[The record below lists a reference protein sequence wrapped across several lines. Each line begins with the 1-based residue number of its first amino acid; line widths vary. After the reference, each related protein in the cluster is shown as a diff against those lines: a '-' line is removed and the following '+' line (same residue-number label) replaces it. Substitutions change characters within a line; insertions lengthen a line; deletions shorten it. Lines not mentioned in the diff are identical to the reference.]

1 MSGSEM
7 GSREGFTVGLHSH
20 NNMRLDFSDGPALYS
35 NSNNN
40 PLAPPS
46 ASPTY
51 HPSTAVTAAPINING
66 SAVGGIESVA
76 ALPQGG
82 HIGSSSEPKKKRG
95 RPRKYVPDGGGVGL
109 GLNPDSSAPG
119 MTVNHSQNQN
129 PNLNSSL
136 NQNQSGGG
144 AMSPGIASAT
154 PNSNSGKKRG
164 RPRGSLNKH
173 PHLKGLGLAKLTFTP
188 HVLTVKSGE
197 DLGVKVTSISMDG
210 PRNICILT
218 ANGTISNVTLSQPS
232 IPGGTVTYE
241 GRFEILALCGSFLLS
256 ENGQFQ
262 RTGSLSLTL
271 SGPDGRV
278 MGGAIAG
285 VCVAASPIQIVFAS
299 FLVDGGY
306 KKMKSSNQNQNQN
319 QNQMGTLASS
329 PNVLPAGQSSSPS
342 HGTLSESSGGAGSP
356 LNLSTDVCNNNNTP
370 QGISGMPWK

>member
-7 GSREGFTVGLHSH
+7 ASREGFTVGLHNH
-20 NNMRLDFSDGPALYS
+20 NNMRLDFADGTALFTTTN
-35 NSNNN
+35 NSN

-66 SAVGGIESVA
+66 GAVGAVESS
-76 ALPQGG
+76 ALMPLGG
-82 HIGSSSEPKKKRG
+82 HLGSSSEQKKKRG
-95 RPRKYVPDGGGVGL
+95 RPRKYVPDAGAVGL
-109 GLNPDSSAPG
+109 GLNPDSSPPG
-119 MTVNHSQNQN
+119 VTVNHSQNQN
-129 PNLNSSL
+129 
-136 NQNQSGGG
+136 QNQSGGG
-144 AMSPGIASAT
+144 ALSPGIGSAM
-154 PNSNSGKKRG
+154 PNSLSGKKRG
-164 RPRGSLNKH
+164 RPRGSRNKH
-173 PHLKGLGLAKLTFTP
+173 RHLKGHGLAKLSFTP
-188 HVLTVKSGE
+188 HVLTVKAGE
-197 DLGVKVTSISMDG
+197 DLAVKVTSISMDG

-299 FLVDGGY
+299 FLVDGY
-306 KKMKSSNQNQNQN
+306 KKQLKST
-319 QNQMGTLASS
+319 NQMGNLSAP
-329 PNVLPAGQSSSPS
+329 PNVLSAGQSSSPS

-356 LNLSTDVCNNNNTP
+356 LNLSTEVCNNNNTP

>member
-7 GSREGFTVGLHSH
+7 ASRESFTVGLHNH
-20 NNMRLDFSDGPALYS
+20 NNMRLDFDGTALFTTA
-35 NSNNN
+35 NNNNN

-66 SAVGGIESVA
+66 GAVGAVESS
-76 ALPQGG
+76 ALIPLGG
-82 HIGSSSEPKKKRG
+82 HVGSSSEPKKKRG
-95 RPRKYVPDGGGVGL
+95 RPRKYVPDGGAVGL
-109 GLNPDSSAPG
+109 GLKPDSSPPG
-119 MTVNHSQNQN
+119 VPVNHSQNQN
-129 PNLNSSL
+129 PNLNS
-136 NQNQSGGG
+136 QSGGG
-144 AMSPGIASAT
+144 ALSPGIASAMA
-154 PNSNSGKKRG
+154 NSNSGKKRG
-164 RPRGSLNKH
+164 RPRGSRNKH
-173 PHLKGLGLAKLTFTP
+173 RHLKGVGLAKLSFTP
-188 HVLTVKSGE
+188 HVLTVKAGE

-299 FLVDGGY
+299 FLVDGY
-306 KKMKSSNQNQNQN
+306 KKMKST
-319 QNQMGTLASS
+319 NQMGAFSAP
-329 PNVLPAGQSSSPS
+329 PNVLTAGQSSSPS

-356 LNLSTDVCNNNNTP
+356 INLSTEVCNNNNTA
-370 QGISGMPWK
+370 QGLSGMPWK